1 MLKRARQV
9 KVIFARAH
17 KEKLK
22 GGELYLIEM
31 ILSNQTYMQL
41 AFVAC
46 LILALLTLPLRE
58 IVTIGFFDISDLFV
72 SLMIAVFI
80 GYMVNESMPDNASIS
95 IGLFILI
102 LVTVVTGVVLLNIF
116 VIIPFRS
123 RSENSSATSIRQLE
137 GKEGT
142 VSVSITADGV
152 GEVLVYTGFT
162 KTNRMAK
169 IYENSSEPVTFIEQG
184 TNVLVMDVKDSFL
197 YVLPYTNA
205 IQATNKQQ
213 PTWNSNTKNRK
224 RK

>member
-1 MLKRARQV
+1 
-9 KVIFARAH
+9 
-17 KEKLK
+17 
-22 GGELYLIEM
+22 M

-80 GYMVNESMPDNASIS
+80 GYMINESMPGNSFIS

-102 LVTVVTGVVLLNIF
+102 LVTVVTGIVLLNIF

-162 KTNRMAK
+162 KINRMAK
-169 IYENSSEPVTFIEQG
+169 IYENSSKPVTFIEQG
-184 TNVLVMDVKDSFL
+184 TNVLVMDIKDSIL

-205 IQATNKQQ
+205 IQATNEQQ

>member
-1 MLKRARQV
+1 M
-9 KVIFARAH
+9 
-17 KEKLK
+17 
-22 GGELYLIEM
+22 IEM

-80 GYMVNESMPDNASIS
+80 GYMINESMPGNSFIS

-102 LVTVVTGVVLLNIF
+102 LVTVVTGIVLLNIF

-162 KTNRMAK
+162 KINRMAK
-169 IYENSSEPVTFIEQG
+169 IYENSSKSVTFIEQG
-184 TNVLVMDVKDSFL
+184 TNVLVMDIKDSIL

-205 IQATNKQQ
+205 IQATNEQQ

>member
-1 MLKRARQV
+1 M
-9 KVIFARAH
+9 
-17 KEKLK
+17 
-22 GGELYLIEM
+22 IEM

-80 GYMVNESMPDNASIS
+80 GYMINESMPGNAFIS

-102 LVTVVTGVVLLNIF
+102 LVTVVTGIVLLNIF

-162 KTNRMAK
+162 KINRMAK
-169 IYENSSEPVTFIEQG
+169 IYENSNEPVTFIEQG
-184 TNVLVMDVKDSFL
+184 TNVLVMDIKDSIL

-205 IQATNKQQ
+205 IQATNEQQ
-213 PTWNSNTKNRK
+213 STWNSNTKNRK

>member
-1 MLKRARQV
+1 
-9 KVIFARAH
+9 
-17 KEKLK
+17 
-22 GGELYLIEM
+22 M

-80 GYMVNESMPDNASIS
+80 GYMINESMPGNAFIS

-102 LVTVVTGVVLLNIF
+102 LVTVVTGIVLLNIF

-162 KTNRMAK
+162 KINRMAK
-169 IYENSSEPVTFIEQG
+169 IYENSSKSVTFIEQG
-184 TNVLVMDVKDSFL
+184 TNVLVMDIKDSIL

-205 IQATNKQQ
+205 IQATNEQQ

>member
-1 MLKRARQV
+1 M
-9 KVIFARAH
+9 
-17 KEKLK
+17 
-22 GGELYLIEM
+22 IEM

-80 GYMVNESMPDNASIS
+80 GYMINESMPGNAFIS

-102 LVTVVTGVVLLNIF
+102 LVTVVTGIVLLNIF

-162 KTNRMAK
+162 KINRMAK
-169 IYENSSEPVTFIEQG
+169 IYENSSKSVTFIEQG
-184 TNVLVMDVKDSFL
+184 TNVLVMDIKDSIL

-205 IQATNKQQ
+205 IQATNEQQ

>member
-1 MLKRARQV
+1 
-9 KVIFARAH
+9 
-17 KEKLK
+17 
-22 GGELYLIEM
+22 M

-58 IVTIGFFDISDLFV
+58 IITIGFFDISDLFV

-80 GYMVNESMPDNASIS
+80 GYMINESMPGNAFIS

-102 LVTVVTGVVLLNIF
+102 FVTVVTGIVLLNIF

-197 YVLPYTNA
+197 YVLPYTNT
-205 IQATNKQQ
+205 IQATNEQQ
-213 PTWNSNTKNRK
+213 PTWNLNKKNRK

>member
-1 MLKRARQV
+1 
-9 KVIFARAH
+9 
-17 KEKLK
+17 
-22 GGELYLIEM
+22 M

-80 GYMVNESMPDNASIS
+80 GYMINESMPGNAFIS

-102 LVTVVTGVVLLNIF
+102 LVTVVTGIVLLNIF

-162 KTNRMAK
+162 KINRMAK
-169 IYENSSEPVTFIEQG
+169 IYENSSKPVTFIEQG
-184 TNVLVMDVKDSFL
+184 TNVLVMDIKDSIL

-205 IQATNKQQ
+205 IQATNEQQ

>member
-1 MLKRARQV
+1 MYEQHLKQ
-9 KVIFARAH
+9 
-17 KEKLK
+17 KLK
-22 GGELYLIEM
+22 GGEPYLIEM

-58 IVTIGFFDISDLFV
+58 IITIGFFDISDLFV

-80 GYMVNESMPDNASIS
+80 GYMINESMPGNAFIS

-102 LVTVVTGVVLLNIF
+102 LVTVVTGIVLLNIF

-197 YVLPYTNA
+197 YVLPYTNT
-205 IQATNKQQ
+205 IQATNEQQ

>member
-1 MLKRARQV
+1 
-9 KVIFARAH
+9 
-17 KEKLK
+17 
-22 GGELYLIEM
+22 
-31 ILSNQTYMQL
+31 MQL

-80 GYMVNESMPDNASIS
+80 GYMINESMPGNAFIS

-102 LVTVVTGVVLLNIF
+102 LVTVVTGIVLLNIF

-162 KTNRMAK
+162 KINRMAK
-169 IYENSSEPVTFIEQG
+169 IYENSSKPVTFIEQG
-184 TNVLVMDVKDSFL
+184 TNVLVMDIKDSIL

-205 IQATNKQQ
+205 IQATNEQQ

>member
-1 MLKRARQV
+1 
-9 KVIFARAH
+9 
-17 KEKLK
+17 
-22 GGELYLIEM
+22 M

-80 GYMVNESMPDNASIS
+80 GYMINESMPGNAFIS

-102 LVTVVTGVVLLNIF
+102 LVTVVTGIVLLNIF

-162 KTNRMAK
+162 KINRMAK
-169 IYENSSEPVTFIEQG
+169 IYENSNEPVTFIEQG
-184 TNVLVMDVKDSFL
+184 TNVLVMDIKDSIL

-205 IQATNKQQ
+205 IQATNEQQ

>member
-1 MLKRARQV
+1 M
-9 KVIFARAH
+9 
-17 KEKLK
+17 
-22 GGELYLIEM
+22 IEM

-80 GYMVNESMPDNASIS
+80 GYMINESMPGNAFIS

-102 LVTVVTGVVLLNIF
+102 LVTVVTGIVLLNIF

-162 KTNRMAK
+162 KINRMAK
-169 IYENSSEPVTFIEQG
+169 IYENSNEPVTFIEQG
-184 TNVLVMDVKDSFL
+184 TNVLVMDIKDSIL

-205 IQATNKQQ
+205 IQATNEQQ